1 MGDKKFR
8 VVANVFDDQRYWGS
22 YTLQEAG
29 SKLLELKEA
38 FQLSASEI
46 WLEQAYQTLSDTR
59 VVRSNSAGMG
69 GQTR

>member
-38 FQLSASEI
+38 FRLSASEI
-46 WLEQAYQTLSDTR
+46 WLEQAY
-59 VVRSNSAGMG
+59 
-69 GQTR
+69 